1 MAETNVG
8 VSVDVAFLVLT
19 LVMTEKSLGE
29 RDETMR
35 SDIVDDIQEELQCDE
50 ETAKEKFDEVHERA
64 VNSLNEFSDIFE
76 GDVDFNEIGEEEG
89 EEDAE

>member
-76 GDVDFNEIGEEEG
+76 GDVDFNEIGEEG

>member
-35 SDIVDDIQEELQCDE
+35 SDIIDDIQEELQCDE
-50 ETAKEKFDEVHERA
+50 DVAKEKFDEVHERA
-64 VNSLNEFSDIFE
+64 VSSLNEFSDIFE
-76 GDVDFNEIGEEEG
+76 GEVDFNEIGEEG

>member
-19 LVMTEKSLGE
+19 LVMTEKSMGE
-29 RDETMR
+29 RDDTMR

-50 ETAKEKFDEVHERA
+50 ETAKEKFNEVHERA
-64 VNSLNEFSDIFE
+64 VSSLNEFSDIFE
-76 GDVDFNEIGEEEG
+76 GDVDFNEIGEEDED
-89 EEDAE
+89 DAE